1 MLIASLS
8 NTATKYLTNVFS
20 SFWLKWKTMLDLKT
34 PKSIY
39 PNGGVNVKLGVIEL
53 IIIGIKY
60 IPLVNRRPEIRSI
73 TNDSTRA
80 KKPLSNSYL
89 RVLILK
95 NKTASRWKRT
105 NYAHKQQQTWSRI
118 WIRLLYDGNFLVELQ
133 TAFYYTHYIQIHRVA
148 TVFKTILL
156 ILKRFPGHLML
167 HPLLMCIRCWNSC
180 KGDQ

>member
-1 MLIASLS
+1 
-8 NTATKYLTNVFS
+8 
-20 SFWLKWKTMLDLKT
+20 MLDLKT

-95 NKTASRWKRT
+95 NKTASR
-105 NYAHKQQQTWSRI
+105 
-118 WIRLLYDGNFLVELQ
+118 
-133 TAFYYTHYIQIHRVA
+133 
-148 TVFKTILL
+148 
-156 ILKRFPGHLML
+156 
-167 HPLLMCIRCWNSC
+167 
-180 KGDQ
+180 